1 VDHVSYSL
9 CPQAVEK
16 HNTRS
21 AMQEISPHVYIKTGY
36 PGVTLAAI
44 HCRRGLLLI
53 DAPLRAD
60 DIRIWRSEL
69 ANMSGGYERL
79 LVTLDEHY
87 DRTLGARQMECMIA
101 GQERMTQVFKDR
113 PLSFKTQG
121 QETGSDWELIG
132 GLGNIRW
139 AAPEIT
145 FSHALNLYWDKFP
158 ILLHAQPGPSWCS
171 TWVELP
177 SQKIIFIGDT
187 VLSNAPPFLAQADL
201 PAWQASISLLL
212 SPVYRDYTFVS
223 GRSGVVNLNAI
234 KDQLKFLNKVEQQ
247 LDKLAGKENDPRE
260 LEHASKQ
267 LLKHFDHRGPN
278 INHYHIRLL
287 HGLQLYKKYHAT
299 ASLTLVE

>member
-1 VDHVSYSL
+1 
-9 CPQAVEK
+9 
-16 HNTRS
+16 
-21 AMQEISPHVYIKTGY
+21 MQEITSHVFIETSY

-44 HCRRGLLLI
+44 NCHRGLLLI

-60 DIRIWRSEL
+60 DVRIWRTVL
-69 ANMSGGYERL
+69 ASMTGGYERL

-121 QETGSDWELIG
+121 QETGSEWELIS

-158 ILLHAQPGPSWCS
+158 LLLHAQAGPSWCS
-171 TWVELP
+171 TWVDLP
-177 SQKIIFIGDT
+177 AQKIVFVGDT
-187 VLSNAPPFLAQADL
+187 VIAGAPVFLAHADL

-212 SPVYRDYTFVS
+212 SPAYRDYTIIS
-223 GRSGVVNLNAI
+223 GRSGVVNLNAV
-234 KDQLKFLNKVEQQ
+234 KDQAKFLDKVEQQ
-247 LDKLAGKENDPRE
+247 LEKLAGKENDPRE
-260 LEHASKQ
+260 FEHASMQ
-267 LLKHFDHRGPN
+267 LLKHFERRGPN
-278 INHYHIRLL
+278 FEHYHIRLL
-287 HGLQLYKKYHAT
+287 NGLRLYKKYH
-299 ASLTLVE
+299 SLNSSSTVE